1 MQPPHG
7 GGILVR
13 NTKVMNL
20 RHLTIAAA
28 TTCALTAAGF
38 AVAQPMGWHHGGPGG
53 GDMEFLHGLNLTDAQ
68 KDQAKTIEKSA
79 WSQTKPLV
87 EQLHTLHEQYVTTLL
102 TANSTQAQAAAI
114 QQQEE
119 SVHNQLDA
127 AKLATAFQL
136 RALLTPEQLSQAA
149 DLHSKL
155 EALHQQE
162 RDAIEAA
169 RSSSEQ

>member
-1 MQPPHG
+1 
-7 GGILVR
+7 
-13 NTKVMNL
+13 MNL

-28 TTCALTAAGF
+28 ATCALTAAGV
-38 AVAQPMGWHHGGPGG
+38 AAAQPMGWHHGGPGG

-79 WSQTKPLV
+79 WAQAKPLM
-87 EQLHTLHEQYVTTLL
+87 EQLHTLHEQFITTLL
-102 TANSTQAQAAAI
+102 TAGSTQVQAAAI

-119 SVHNQLDA
+119 SVRAQLDTDR
-127 AKLATAFQL
+127 LGTALQL

-162 RDAIEAA
+162 HDVIESAHSAA
-169 RSSSEQ
+169 EQ

>member
-1 MQPPHG
+1 
-7 GGILVR
+7 
-13 NTKVMNL
+13 MNL

-28 TTCALTAAGF
+28 TACALTAGGLA
-38 AVAQPMGWHHGGPGG
+38 AAQPMEHHHGGFGG

-79 WSQTKPLV
+79 WSQARPLL
-87 EQLHTLHEQYVTTLL
+87 EQMHSLHEQYINALL
-102 TANSTQAQAAAI
+102 TAGSTQAQVAAI

-119 SVHNQLDA
+119 SVRNQLDA
-127 AKLATAFQL
+127 DRLGTAMQL

-149 DLHSKL
+149 DLHGKL

-162 RDAIEAA
+162 REAIENA
-169 RSSSEQ
+169 RGSSEP